1 MGLRRIQCIFMFSI
15 FDFFSFIL
23 FVFCFCNFLYILL
36 VFSFVSSMFH
46 AFFLLRKC
54 FPSLILNSSRPFFQV
69 SDSTGFGSGGTSVA
83 AQVTNSNDASCFD
96 AKTNV
101 SPDFYFSIQP
111 VNQIVQCT
119 DTRLWWNSSS
129 VQGYVFFLF
138 LFSFY
143 VPRLRK
149 QNPNASFFFFFGKF
163 INSTPNFLGVI
174 PGGQSFAIPEGNI
187 TDVPSQGTGFT
198 WKPSLRGGTTLI
210 IVGGDNRGNGTAGST
225 LNVVSSGVNNDGSCL
240 SNSSPSSTPG
250 TPAGGSYP
258 TGSS

>member
-1 MGLRRIQCIFMFSI
+1 MYFYVLHFRFFFFYFICLLFLQLFIYSSCFLLRF
-15 FDFFSFIL
+15 FD
-23 FVFCFCNFLYILL
+23 
-36 VFSFVSSMFH
+36 VSC
-46 AFFLLRKC
+46 FFLLRKC

-210 IVGGDNRGNGTAGST
+210 IVGGDDRGNGTAGST